1 VTRPQLRIPAGV
13 PDGGQYAPDQHQES
27 DTELEYTVDDEVTDL
42 LQDGSWEYPPAY
54 FTDSSVLIRFWE
66 RVPVSDTVLE
76 RFSLNYTAQQRIWAQ
91 SQLGIWER
99 ANPRPAEKAGFGAK
113 QSQQNLAAWT
123 QARNVEAGRI
133 ATLKPSTIPDS
144 HIRIMARVSQMYRSI
159 TAFDTEDPEKKRQVL
174 EHPVVVG
181 PYRQGP
187 LEEFCKKWLLDKMP
201 DTAFKDPSRH
211 MPDQL
216 DALVAEQ
223 RKSTQAVT
231 ELQME
236 LYRMS
241 LAQNGTPEQYAAE
254 AAKHGW

>member
-1 VTRPQLRIPAGV
+1 MTKPQLRIPAGV
-13 PDGGQYAPDQHQES
+13 PDGGQYAPDQHLEA

-91 SQLGIWER
+91 SQLSVWER

-113 QSQQNLAAWT
+113 QSQQNLADWT

-133 ATLKPSTIPDS
+133 AALRPATIADS
-144 HIRIMARVSQMYRSI
+144 HIRTMARVAQMYRSI
-159 TAFDTEDPEKKRQVL
+159 TASANEDPEKKRQVL
-174 EHPVVVG
+174 EHPVVAG
-181 PYRQGP
+181 PYRFGTV
-187 LEEFCKKWLLDKMP
+187 EEFSKKWFLDKMP
-201 DTAFKDPSRH
+201 ATAFKDPSRH

-223 RKSTQAVT
+223 RKSTQAVAD
-231 ELQME
+231 LQME

-241 LAQNGTPEQYAAE
+241 MAQNSTPEQYAAE
-254 AAKHGW
+254 ATRHGW